1 MDIDALKQKI
11 LDLAIRGK
19 LVPQD
24 PNDEPA
30 SVLIEKIREEKN
42 KLVKEGI
49 IKPSKEESYI
59 YKGSDN
65 CYYEKIPENWV
76 YIKLGE
82 IITLKS
88 GIDLPLIIIN
98 EDKEGTPYLTGA
110 SSFNKDEI
118 KIVRWTDSPTNISK
132 KGDILITVKGT
143 IGQIAFNNYG
153 DVHIARQIMAIRVNE
168 PIVPDYIY
176 YFLKAKINELL
187 EKSGGLIPGITR
199 ETILSLDL
207 LLPPFEEQKRI
218 VHVLKECLS
227 KTALIEKEYNEI
239 SILTMSFKKR
249 LLDTVFGDGS
259 SYKSY
264 YKNRTK
270 TTLQQLIPKDKIGD
284 GDWVLSENMDQNG
297 EYSLVQLKH
306 IGYGNFYNKSFAH
319 INDSFF
325 MSNNCTEIKEN
336 YILINRLIADNMNAC
351 LLPHFNSKCI
361 TAVDVCWIAPSENYD
376 QKYLLYY
383 LLSPQFQKQVFM
395 KTSGTTRKRI
405 SKNNLI
411 KLELN
416 IHEFKY
422 QKKIAD
428 DIDKMFNILD
438 NIIS

>member
-1 MDIDALKQKI
+1 METINKLDINFYDLKTLCSIYKTKI
-11 LDLAIRGK
+11 LDDIFG
-19 LVPQD
+19 
-24 PNDEPA
+24 
-30 SVLIEKIREEKN
+30 
-42 KLVKEGI
+42 
-49 IKPSKEESYI
+49 
-59 YKGSDN
+59 
-65 CYYEKIPENWV
+65 EN
-76 YIKLGE
+76 
-82 IITLKS
+82 
-88 GIDLPLIIIN
+88 
-98 EDKEGTPYLTGA
+98 
-110 SSFNKDEI
+110 
-118 KIVRWTDSPTNISK
+118 
-132 KGDILITVKGT
+132 
-143 IGQIAFNNYG
+143 
-153 DVHIARQIMAIRVNE
+153 
-168 PIVPDYIY
+168 
-176 YFLKAKINELL
+176 
-187 EKSGGLIPGITR
+187 
-199 ETILSLDL
+199 
-207 LLPPFEEQKRI
+207 
-218 VHVLKECLS
+218 
-227 KTALIEKEYNEI
+227 
-239 SILTMSFKKR
+239 
-249 LLDTVFGDGS
+249 S

-264 YKNRTK
+264 YKNRIK
-270 TTLQQLIPKDKIGD
+270 TTLQQLISKDKIGD

-319 INDSFF
+319 INDAFF

-351 LLPHFNSKCI
+351 LLPHFNFKCI

-422 QKKIAD
+422 QKKIAE

>member
-1 MDIDALKQKI
+1 MDTIA
-11 LDLAIRGK
+11 
-19 LVPQD
+19 
-24 PNDEPA
+24 N
-30 SVLIEKIREEKN
+30 LIKAGGDCPTNFTKDKTEKN
-42 KLVKEGI
+42 IVPIFSNGI
-49 IKPSKEESYI
+49 
-59 YKGSDN
+59 
-65 CYYEKIPENWV
+65 ENNGL
-76 YIKLGE
+76 YGYTDTAT
-82 IITLKS
+82 IIDKS
-88 GIDLPLIIIN
+88 V
-98 EDKEGTPYLTGA
+98 T
-110 SSFNKDEI
+110 
-118 KIVRWTDSPTNISK
+118 ISAR
-132 KGDILITVKGT
+132 GT
-143 IGQIAFNNYG
+143 IGFAC
-153 DVHIARQIMAIRVNE
+153 VRNE
-168 PIVPDYIY
+168 PYVPIVRLITIVPDLNI
-176 YFLKAKINELL
+176 
-187 EKSGGLIPGITR
+187 
-199 ETILSLDL
+199 SLDYL
-207 LLPPFEEQKRI
+207 ALFLNATNETGSGTSTLQLTVPSIKTKLIAIPSLNEQKRI
-218 VHVLKECLS
+218 SSKLS
-227 KTALIEKEYNEI
+227 LLNKQLLEINDNHKSVIELVNIAKSKILEEI
-239 SILTMSFKKR
+239 
-249 LLDTVFGDGS
+249 FGENS

-264 YKNRTK
+264 YKNRTT

-319 INDSFF
+319 INDAFF

-351 LLPHFNSKCI
+351 LLPHFSFKCI

-428 DIDKMFNILD
+428 DIDKMFNILN